1 MNADHDYKIGHDHI
15 VCEDYSLSGVV
26 EENGAYAIVCDGC
39 SASPDVDF
47 GARILALSAKE
58 TLAKVARTEATRP
71 DGKNTLTYE
80 EFGSQV
86 LLRAESIF
94 PYFPSLHPQFLDST
108 LLITWVK
115 QGVMKAYLYGDGAFF
130 HKVDNDIV
138 CFHVSM
144 STNAPDYLSYGL
156 DKQRRDG
163 YDTLKGVKT
172 VYSCV
177 MTEGTQVL
185 TNEKTE
191 TVPPFSPVEITSNV
205 KAGDIIAVCS
215 DGINSFRQAN
225 SLPIHWRE
233 LVNEFIG
240 YKNFEGVFAK
250 RRFAAFKRKCQKE
263 GMVHSDDISVASIVI

>member
-1 MNADHDYKIGHDHI
+1 MNADNYFYIGRDHL
-15 VCEDYSLSGVV
+15 VCEDYSLGGVG
-26 EENGAYAIVCDGC
+26 ENNNSAYAIVCDGC
-39 SASPDVDF
+39 SSSSDVDF
-47 GARILALSAKE
+47 GARVVALSAKE
-58 TLAKVARTEATRP
+58 TLAKMASLG
-71 DGKNTLTYE
+71 GKLTYE
-80 EFGSQV
+80 EFGGQV

-191 TVPPFSPVEITSNV
+191 IVPPFSPVEITSNV

-215 DGINSFRQAN
+215 DGINSFRQSN